1 MVTVH
6 SLARSNTGPCLAKC
20 YSTRLQ
26 GFHRCNSPNDCTYHK
41 IHGRMPRLR
50 IASSCS
56 ACSLSQ
62 QAFCLQA
69 STHPRLSSHWRPSP
83 LAWPPSSAIFFPALE
98 PFLPECPLRLLG
110 VDDPPRLL
118 LLGLKLLGLF
128 MDTHQKPPL
137 ILTGTDRRTHT
148 HTLTNTN
155 AQRDSWP
162 WKYSCSRLH
171 LSSCTSRIYPGSPSS
186 APGFSWA
193 YIWFGHL
200 GIGV

>member
-1 MVTVH
+1 MGGCPD
-6 SLARSNTGPCLAKC
+6 SGSLLLARLALSLSRPFAC
-20 YSTRLQ
+20 
-26 GFHRCNSPNDCTYHK
+26 
-41 IHGRMPRLR
+41 RLR
-50 IASSCS
+50 LI
-56 ACSLSQ
+56 LG
-62 QAFCLQA
+62 FLL
-69 STHPRLSSHWRPSP
+69 TGGLRLWRGRR
-83 LAWPPSSAIFFPALE
+83 LRRFFFPALE

-193 YIWFGHL
+193 YFWFGHL